1 MAPTSIV
8 LCPVAMV
15 KFGRSQ
21 NLAVWGWRVM
31 KGVKA
36 VEGREKTL
44 TALSRIGLP
53 MSIFLV

>member
-1 MAPTSIV
+1 
-8 LCPVAMV
+8 MV